1 MTIHRSQVN
10 VDGSGEMR
18 PGKRGRMATR
28 VVLVVTLAAAV
39 IAGYGVAAGTDV
51 TSLAEVFWGY
61 SVNR

>member
-1 MTIHRSQVN
+1 MN

-51 TSLAEVFWGY
+51 ASLAEVFWGY